1 VRPYIRTDAIANEV
15 LAKAPYRL
23 SNEFAIDVEKAI
35 RLYCCFDVAYI
46 PNFCLGKRKLL
57 GAYFPDLRMIAVEAK
72 DNRGRQRFSLAHEL
86 GHALIDYR
94 AGDLALFESS
104 RCAFFRCDD
113 SDVSESEAVTQSP
126 EATELELRR
135 VRRRPLSEILANQF
149 ASHFLM
155 PERLVRDL
163 WRADPDILRSA
174 EKLAV
179 SREAFGI
186 RLKTLGLA
194 KTAGA

>member
-1 VRPYIRTDAIANEV
+1 VRPYVRTDAIANEV

-23 SNEFAIDVEKAI
+23 ENDFAIDVEKAI
-35 RLYCCFDVAYI
+35 RLYCRFDVAYV
-46 PNFCLGKRKLL
+46 PDFSLENRKLL
-57 GAYFPDLRMIAVEAK
+57 GAYFPDLRIIAVEAN

-86 GHALIDYR
+86 GHALIDDR
-94 AGDLALFESS
+94 GGDIALFESS
-104 RCAFFRCDD
+104 RCVFFRCDD
-113 SDVSESEAVTQSP
+113 SDVSEFDAASQSGQ
-126 EATELELRR
+126 ATELEIRR
-135 VRRRPLSEILANQF
+135 TRRRPLSEILANQF

-163 WRADPDILRSA
+163 WRGDQDVGRCAQ
-174 EKLAV
+174 KLVV

-194 KTAGA
+194 EGANL